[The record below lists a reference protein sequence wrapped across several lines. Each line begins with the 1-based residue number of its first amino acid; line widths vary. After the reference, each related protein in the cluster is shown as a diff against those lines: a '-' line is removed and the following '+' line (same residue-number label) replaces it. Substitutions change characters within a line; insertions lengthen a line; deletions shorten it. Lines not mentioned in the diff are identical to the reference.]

1 MSTATPTAPLPAV
14 AAEAMRS
21 LELRLAAV
29 QYRQASDRY
38 RDLCA
43 AGDFDGCLLV
53 QDEMRACRCQLAD
66 AGRLDLI
73 GGA

>member
-1 MSTATPTAPLPAV
+1 MSTPAATLPPV
-14 AAEAMRS
+14 AADAMRS

-29 QYRQASDRY
+29 QYQQASDRY

-53 QDEMRACRCQLAD
+53 QDEMRARRCQLAD

-73 GGA
+73 GVA